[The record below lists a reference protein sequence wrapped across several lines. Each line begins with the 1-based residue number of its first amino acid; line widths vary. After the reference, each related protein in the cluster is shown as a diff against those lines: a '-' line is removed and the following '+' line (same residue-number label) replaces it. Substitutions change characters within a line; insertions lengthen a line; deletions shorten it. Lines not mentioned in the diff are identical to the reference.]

1 MIPSNHSSLSSPP
14 QSARLSDIFPFDD
27 SLYDFNGNEYQV
39 NSSFDNLGTTLPT
52 NDHLETVLINNNSEN
67 SLSDINNFPL
77 DDKLTIIAEPK
88 EFYRERYYCETDRKK
103 NRAQRYIRTE
113 DGSKYEHPTIEVCI
127 IYLNF
132 FIFH

>member
-14 QSARLSDIFPFDD
+14 QSTTLSDIFPFDD
-27 SLYDFNGNEYQV
+27 LLSDFIDKEYQV

-52 NDHLETVLINNNSEN
+52 NNHLETVFINNNSGN

-77 DDKLTIIAEPK
+77 DDKLMIIAEPK
-88 EFYRERYYCETDRKK
+88 EFYRERYSCETDPKK

-127 IYLNF
+127 IYLNC